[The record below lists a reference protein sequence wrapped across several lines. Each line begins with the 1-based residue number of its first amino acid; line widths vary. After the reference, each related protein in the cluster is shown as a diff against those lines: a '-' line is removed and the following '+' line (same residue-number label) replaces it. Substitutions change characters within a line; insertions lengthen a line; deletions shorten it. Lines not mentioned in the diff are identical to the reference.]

1 MSRAANE
8 TPIEKAGRIVA
19 RIATI
24 VLALAAVAV
33 KSSVDKALAELQE
46 ASRGDRAA
54 PSDPAP
60 TSPRR

>member
-8 TPIEKAGRIVA
+8 TPIEKAGRIAA

-33 KSSVDKALAELQE
+33 KSSVDKALAELRE
-46 ASRGDRAA
+46 AGRT
-54 PSDPAP
+54 DPQ
-60 TSPRR
+60 SPWR